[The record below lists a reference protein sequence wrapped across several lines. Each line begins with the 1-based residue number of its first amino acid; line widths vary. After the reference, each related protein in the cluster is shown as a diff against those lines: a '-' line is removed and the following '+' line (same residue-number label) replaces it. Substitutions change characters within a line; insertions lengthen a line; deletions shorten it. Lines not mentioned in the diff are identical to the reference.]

1 MVERREPWDLLL
13 EAEALVLELGS
24 RELSLWAPLPFPGHN
39 TNGHISAFTGLP
51 QFEKLPP

>member
-1 MVERREPWDLLL
+1 MERREPWDLLL
-13 EAEALVLELGS
+13 GVEALVLELGS

-51 QFEKLPP
+51 QVERLPP